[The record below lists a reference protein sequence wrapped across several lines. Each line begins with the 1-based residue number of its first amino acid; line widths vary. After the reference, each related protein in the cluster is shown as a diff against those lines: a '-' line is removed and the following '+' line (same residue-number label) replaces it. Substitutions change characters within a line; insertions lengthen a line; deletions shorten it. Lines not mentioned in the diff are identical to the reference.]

1 MIKLRGCTVCPVPNS
16 RKNHLMENTT
26 LPIKI
31 ASLWIRGGWQ
41 VLANSYMAGWSRSP
55 QNCKLNYTNSSTAY
69 PFPRVFPLF
78 VFSQLYGS
86 SFYWLEKI
94 FLQKKIA
101 SFIFIRDLSPRKVIS
116 LILVSVIKL
125 CLDYL
130 GKVEIMFRLS
140 QNLGHIDNDDEG
152 EAEIMFRLSG

>member
-1 MIKLRGCTVCPVPNS
+1 M
-16 RKNHLMENTT
+16 
-26 LPIKI
+26 
-31 ASLWIRGGWQ
+31 
-41 VLANSYMAGWSRSP
+41 
-55 QNCKLNYTNSSTAY
+55 
-69 PFPRVFPLF
+69 
-78 VFSQLYGS
+78 
-86 SFYWLEKI
+86 KI